1 MERNRLRLVRT
12 CFLMAAALVATRALH
27 AQQSDIAV
35 TYTGERS
42 LKAASGQNFW
52 LQGGAIELGVDAW
65 KGLGVAVNVT
75 GSHAN
80 SIGTSGVPISLV
92 TTTFGLRYRWHA
104 GHRWSLYGE
113 GLVGEANGFDSLF
126 PVTGGA
132 VDSANGLATQVG
144 GGIDIAFRRRFAV
157 RVLDA
162 SWVRTTL
169 PNATD
174 NVQNTLHLGG
184 GIVVRFG
191 R

>member
-1 MERNRLRLVRT
+1 MRLVRT

-92 TTTFGLRYRWHA
+92 TTTFGLRYRCHA